1 MKAFSKGRYSARV
14 TTNSR
19 DIEAAQK
26 LRYRAFTQV
35 GRPTDAQALDRD
47 RYDLVCTHILIEDR
61 VSGGLVCCFRIL
73 PICDSTP
80 LSDSYSGQF
89 YHLSALEKFHG
100 RMVEIGR
107 FCVSPAVRD
116 PDILR
121 LAWAIMSLICRPK

>member
-47 RYDLVCTHILIEDR
+47 RYDLV
-61 VSGGLVCCFRIL
+61 
-73 PICDSTP
+73 
-80 LSDSYSGQF
+80 
-89 YHLSALEKFHG
+89 
-100 RMVEIGR
+100 
-107 FCVSPAVRD
+107 
-116 PDILR
+116 
-121 LAWAIMSLICRPK
+121 